1 MEGHE
6 QPKAYITKYCKSMS
20 GEPEQ
25 GNFAMNESRS
35 EDIPQISDEENAHLT
50 APYIEDEVKKKCA
63 FPNGT

>member
-1 MEGHE
+1 
-6 QPKAYITKYCKSMS
+6 MS